1 MTTATTHMGGQ
12 VAAGVARSGAC
23 LAALYVNA
31 GIGALAASWLETTDG
46 KQGFHRFMT
55 DRPNRRPWECF
66 P

>member
-1 MTTATTHMGGQ
+1 MGGL
-12 VAAGVARSGAC
+12 VSAGVACPGAC

-31 GIGALAASWLETTDG
+31 GIAALASASSWHETTDG

>member
-1 MTTATTHMGGQ
+1 MGVQ
-12 VAAGVARSGAC
+12 VAAGVTRPSAC
-23 LAALYVNA
+23 LDALYVNA
-31 GIGALAASWLETTDG
+31 GISALAAAASWLETTDG